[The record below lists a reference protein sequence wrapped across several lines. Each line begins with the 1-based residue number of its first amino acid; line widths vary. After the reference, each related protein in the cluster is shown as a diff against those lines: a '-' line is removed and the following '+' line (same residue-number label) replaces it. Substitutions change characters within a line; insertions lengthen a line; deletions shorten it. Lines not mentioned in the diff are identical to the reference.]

1 MKENLKKN
9 RKIWKNFWKKLKIV
23 TPLYLR
29 FPRWSIQSKFY
40 HAQSIERTVI
50 TIGSTVIIPH
60 VTTRK
65 FFENHVTYQ
74 RDLCH
79 SRDLVI
85 WLLSRDINA
94 KLTFENVLWSKLR
107 RHVKIKFHLSL
118 FDLYCKNSNSEL
130 FENNH
135 FWLKIGNFEQKWS
148 FFDWNWP
155 FSVWNS
161 YFWNKNGFFRC

>member
-1 MKENLKKN
+1 M
-9 RKIWKNFWKKLKIV
+9 